1 MRRRLA
7 SVVLAIAMLGA
18 IAFVAPSGGATTGET
33 CTHVGGVALFV
44 PPLPKVPSHA
54 TVPFVIQTK
63 GMKVYTC
70 TGTGGAAG
78 NVAFT
83 VRAHAKTNCQLLAH
97 AAATTLVGAGTIK
110 WTKGKQSTFLVT
122 LKLPRQSP
130 LDAQLTGSVTAG
142 QFKGLPLS
150 AALALQVDVRMCAA
164 QPLSRATLRFANG
177 TAFVV
182 GKTPPTTTTTTYTLP
197 PTTTMMTTTTT
208 TTMPDTTST
217 TDTTSTP
224 TRQRPGPDRA
234 PPRWATGVPLGA
246 GRELSRC
253 GRDTRTRLALTSNG
267 FRAGLARGGVS
278 RGVDPWRP
286 GGVACTRRHRRRVR
300 ARRGRVRRRRRARG
314 SSRPAARR
322 GGSDAFGGVVHL
334 ARVVRGGGLR
344 ER

>member
-1 MRRRLA
+1 VRRRLA
-7 SVVLAIAMLGA
+7 SVVLAIVMLGA

-70 TGTGGAAG
+70 TGTGGAAA

-110 WTKGKQSTFLVT
+110 WTNGKQSTFLVT
-122 LKLPRQSP
+122 IKLLRQSP
-130 LDAQLTGSVTAG
+130 LNAQLTGSVTAG

-150 AALALQVDVRMCAA
+150 ASLALQVDVRMCAA

-182 GKTPPTTTTTTYTLP
+182 GKTPPTTTTTTTTLP

-208 TTMPDTTST
+208 TMPDTTSTADTTST
-217 TDTTSTP
+217 TDTTT
-224 TRQRPGPDRA
+224 TTGP
-234 PPRWATGVPLGA
+234 
-246 GRELSRC
+246 
-253 GRDTRTRLALTSNG
+253 
-267 FRAGLARGGVS
+267 
-278 RGVDPWRP
+278 
-286 GGVACTRRHRRRVR
+286 
-300 ARRGRVRRRRRARG
+300 
-314 SSRPAARR
+314 
-322 GGSDAFGGVVHL
+322 
-334 ARVVRGGGLR
+334 
-344 ER
+344 

>member
-1 MRRRLA
+1 MRRRLLG
-7 SVVLAIAMLGA
+7 VVLAIAILGT

-63 GMKVYTC
+63 GMKLYTC

-83 VRAHAKTNCQLLAH
+83 VRAHARTNCQLLAH
-97 AAATTLVGAGTIK
+97 ANATLVGAGTIK

-150 AALALQVDVRMCAA
+150 ASLALQADVTMCAM

-177 TAFVV
+177 TTFVV
-182 GKTPPTTTTTTYTLP
+182 GKTPPTTTTTSYTLP
-197 PTTTMMTTTTT
+197 PTTTMTTTTTT
-208 TTMPDTTST
+208 TTMPDPTST
-217 TDTTSTP
+217 TDTTT
-224 TRQRPGPDRA
+224 TTTTTGP
-234 PPRWATGVPLGA
+234 
-246 GRELSRC
+246 
-253 GRDTRTRLALTSNG
+253 
-267 FRAGLARGGVS
+267 
-278 RGVDPWRP
+278 
-286 GGVACTRRHRRRVR
+286 
-300 ARRGRVRRRRRARG
+300 
-314 SSRPAARR
+314 
-322 GGSDAFGGVVHL
+322 
-334 ARVVRGGGLR
+334 
-344 ER
+344 